1 MFCVLIRLES
11 PIQLCGHRLR
21 ETVLLIDYGRSVEQ
35 VIKNSNGNEVCD
47 HIVEGG
53 A

>member
-21 ETVLLIDYGRSVEQ
+21 ETVLLMIMAGRLS
-35 VIKNSNGNEVCD
+35 K
-47 HIVEGG
+47 
-53 A
+53 